1 MPVPNGHSHHGR
13 ITGIDINNEVRAV
26 KVAQKFSNVLPST
39 GSRTQDVMRS
49 ILATGLGTVAMGP
62 LGMAAGIAVTAP
74 KLLGKAAIKIGKSRA
89 EGGATKRI
97 SDYLN

>member
-26 KVAQKFSNVLPST
+26 KVAQKFSNVFPST

-49 ILATGLGTVAMGP
+49 ILAQGLLRRG
-62 LGMAAGIAVTAP
+62 L
-74 KLLGKAAIKIGKSRA
+74 AIRLTDPDVS
-89 EGGATKRI
+89 
-97 SDYLN
+97 S